1 MKIKKI
7 ISLCPALPDWRAVY
21 KNKETQKEVW
31 VTVAAW
37 ALVKIENE
45 DDYAEQMI
53 VPITSG
59 HTPSETMDMI
69 LWEIRN
75 CLRVEFMGD
84 LK

>member
-21 KNKETQKEVW
+21 KNEKTQKETW
-31 VTVAAW
+31 LTVAVW
-37 ALVKIENE
+37 ALVAIENE
-45 DDYAEQMI
+45 DDDDEQMI

-59 HTPSETMDMI
+59 HTPGETMDI
-69 LWEIRN
+69 IFWEIGN
-75 CLRVEFMGD
+75 CLRVDFMGD

>member
-1 MKIKKI
+1 MQIKKI

-21 KNKETQKEVW
+21 KNEETQKEECM
-31 VTVAAW
+31 TVAAW
-37 ALVKIENE
+37 ALVQIENE
-45 DDYAEQMI
+45 NDYAEQMI

-59 HTPSETMDMI
+59 HMPGETMDMI
-69 LWEIRN
+69 FWEIEN